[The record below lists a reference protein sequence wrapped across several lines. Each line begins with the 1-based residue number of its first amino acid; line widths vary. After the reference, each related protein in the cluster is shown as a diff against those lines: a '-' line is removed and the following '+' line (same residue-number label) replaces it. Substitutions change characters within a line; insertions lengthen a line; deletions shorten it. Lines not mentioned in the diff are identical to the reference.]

1 MPAFTDP
8 LLRDVVAVC
17 VVAAAPVIRMDE
29 LGVMEGVLGVMEGV
43 LGAEP
48 RTVPRVGVG
57 SVEGCGEELVACE
70 GSPVAGKLEGV
81 ADVPDVGLVVAV
93 ASCAVGVLLVGAVV
107 EVGGAG
113 CLVDTS
119 AS

>member
-8 LLRDVVAVC
+8 LLRDIVAVC
-17 VVAAAPVIRMDE
+17 VVAAAPVTRMDE
-29 LGVMEGVLGVMEGV
+29 LGVMEGVLG
-43 LGAEP
+43 AEP
-48 RTVPRVGVG
+48 WTVPRVGVG
-57 SVEGCGEELVACE
+57 RVEGCGEEVGACE
-70 GSPVAGKLEGV
+70 GGPVAGKLEGLGV

-93 ASCAVGVLLVGAVV
+93 ANCAVGALLVGVGV

-113 CLVDTS
+113 CLVDAS

>member
-1 MPAFTDP
+1 MKPAFTDP

-29 LGVMEGVLGVMEGV
+29 LGVMEGV

-93 ASCAVGVLLVGAVV
+93 ASCAVGALLVGAVV
-107 EVGGAG
+107 EVGVAC

>member
-1 MPAFTDP
+1 MMPAFTDP

-17 VVAAAPVIRMDE
+17 AVAAAPVTRMDE
-29 LGVMEGVLGVMEGV
+29 LGVMEGVLG
-43 LGAEP
+43 AEP
-48 RTVPRVGVG
+48 RAVPRVGVG
-57 SVEGCGEELVACE
+57 SVEGCGEEVVARE
-70 GSPVAGKLEGV
+70 GSPVAGKLKGV

-93 ASCAVGVLLVGAVV
+93 ASCAVGALLVGVGD

-113 CLVDTS
+113 CLVDAS